1 MFVLHYTYNTV
12 LPTIDQSSSDTVFF
26 SFTLQ
31 VLKHH
36 AKNIN
41 GEWTCCIYYV
51 INRVGCCVTIFDT
64 TTVKLPELDSFVT
77 FHSAYSGS

>member
-41 GEWTCCIYYV
+41 GE
-51 INRVGCCVTIFDT
+51 
-64 TTVKLPELDSFVT
+64 
-77 FHSAYSGS
+77 